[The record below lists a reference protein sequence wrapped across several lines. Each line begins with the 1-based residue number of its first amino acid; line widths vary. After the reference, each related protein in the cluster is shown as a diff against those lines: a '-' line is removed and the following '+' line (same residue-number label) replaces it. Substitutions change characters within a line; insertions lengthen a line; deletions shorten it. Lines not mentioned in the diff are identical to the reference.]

1 LEVLRKNWWWIYSVV
16 SGVAMVFYLSAMLKI
31 ERLFNPFLALLPKSV
46 IAMGA
51 ISSALFYTLMRWP
64 ATKRKSAYLFACF
77 YGLLLSGGA
86 YIIQCFQY
94 TERSWEWSWFQAGI
108 LILTVL
114 FVVFYSPSSFRLQWG
129 KGLRKYYLLK
139 PLIVAWC
146 WTVWALM
153 PLIFAETIHLVQMMI
168 MSISLIFALVLITD
182 IIDDQVDVEVK
193 TMVSQWG
200 RSLTIVV
207 LLIIILLNEVFVAS
221 QLPDVMVP
229 GIMTG
234 MVALPLLSLIMKKN
248 YLSALLVDAVLI
260 LLYFLL
266 R

>member
-1 LEVLRKNWWWIYSVV
+1 
-16 SGVAMVFYLSAMLKI
+16 MVFYLSAMLKI
-31 ERLFNPFLALLPKSV
+31 ERLFNPFLALLPKPV

-64 ATKRKSAYLFACF
+64 ANKRKSAYLFACF

-94 TERSWEWSWFQAGI
+94 TERRWEWSWFLLGI
-108 LILTVL
+108 LFITLL
-114 FVVFYSPSSFRLQWG
+114 FVIFYSPSSFRLPWG

-139 PLIVAWC
+139 PLVVAWC

-153 PLIFAETIHLVQMMI
+153 PLIFVETLHLIQMMV

-200 RSLTIVV
+200 KVLTVVILLVIV
-207 LLIIILLNEVFVAS
+207 LLNEIFVAF
-221 QLPDVMVP
+221 QLPNVLAP

-234 MVALPLLSLIMKKN
+234 MVAIPLFSLLIKKN
-248 YLSALLVDAVLI
+248 YLSALLVDGVLI
-260 LLYFLL
+260 AIFFLL